1 MNQHLLPVTRRCE
14 LLSIPRSSA
23 YYDSTADP
31 SHDELLMRAIDVI
44 HLRLPFYG
52 SRRICD
58 ELAEEGHV
66 VNRKRVQR
74 LMRRMGL
81 AALYPGPNT
90 SRAHHAHTVYPYLLR
105 GLTVDRPN
113 QVWCAD
119 ITYIPM
125 AKGFVYLVAIMDW
138 YSRKVL
144 SWRLSNTL
152 DAEFCVAA
160 LNEALVKFGRP
171 DIFNTDQGAQFTSE
185 AFTQVLQD
193 AKVQISMDGKGRWT
207 DNVFIERLWRS
218 LKYEEVYLTAY
229 DTIPQAREGIRRW
242 MTFYNHRRKHQALD
256 KQTPNTT
263 YYEKNRSEAP
273 MGASA

>member
-1 MNQHLLPVTRRCE
+1 MTNHELPFKKRCK

-23 YYDSTADP
+23 YYQSTDDT
-31 SHDELLMRAIDVI
+31 SRDDIIMRAMDEI

-58 ELAEEGHV
+58 ELADDGQI
-66 VNRKRVQR
+66 VNRKHVQR
-74 LMRRMGL
+74 LMRLMGMNT
-81 AALYPGPNT
+81 LYPKPNT
-90 SRAHHAHTVYPYLLR
+90 SRAHHAHRIYPYLLR
-105 GLTVDRPN
+105 GLNIERAN

-125 AKGFVYLVAIMDW
+125 RRGFVYLVAVMDW

-144 SWRLSNTL
+144 SWRTSNTL

-160 LNEALVKFGRP
+160 LHEALRKYGTP
-171 DIFNTDQGAQFTSE
+171 EIFNTDQGCQFTGE
-185 AFTQVLQD
+185 DFTVVLKD
-193 AKVQISMDGKGRWT
+193 TGIRISMDGKGRWV

-229 DTIPQAREGIRRW
+229 ENIPQAREGIRRW
-242 MTFYNHRRKHQALD
+242 MRFYNQRRKHQALERR
-256 KQTPNTT
+256 TPDTL
-263 YYEKNRSEAP
+263 YYESLNADAK
-273 MGASA
+273 ASA

>member
-1 MNQHLLPVTRRCE
+1 VTNHELPFKKRCK

-23 YYDSTADP
+23 YYQSTDDT
-31 SHDELLMRAIDVI
+31 SRDDIIMRAMDEI

-58 ELAEEGHV
+58 ELADDGQI
-66 VNRKRVQR
+66 VNRKHVQR
-74 LMRRMGL
+74 LMRLMGMNT
-81 AALYPGPNT
+81 LYPKPNT
-90 SRAHHAHTVYPYLLR
+90 SRAHHAHRIYPYLLR
-105 GLTVDRPN
+105 GLNIERAN

-125 AKGFVYLVAIMDW
+125 RRGFVYLVAVMDW

-144 SWRLSNTL
+144 SWRTSNTL

-160 LNEALVKFGRP
+160 LHEALRKYGTP
-171 DIFNTDQGAQFTSE
+171 EIFNTDQGCQFTGE
-185 AFTQVLQD
+185 DFTVVLKD
-193 AKVQISMDGKGRWT
+193 TGIRISMDGKGRWV

-229 DTIPQAREGIRRW
+229 ENIPQAREGIRRW
-242 MTFYNHRRKHQALD
+242 MRFYNQRRKHQALERR
-256 KQTPNTT
+256 TPDTL
-263 YYEKNRSEAP
+263 YYESLNADAK
-273 MGASA
+273 ASA

>member
-1 MNQHLLPVTRRCE
+1 VTNHELPFKKRCE

-23 YYDSTADP
+23 YYQSTDDTSRDAII
-31 SHDELLMRAIDVI
+31 MRAMDEI

-58 ELAEEGHV
+58 ELADDGQI
-66 VNRKRVQR
+66 VNRKHVQR
-74 LMRRMGL
+74 LMRLMGMNT
-81 AALYPGPNT
+81 LYPKPNT
-90 SRAHHAHTVYPYLLR
+90 SRVHHAHRIYPYLLR
-105 GLTVDRPN
+105 GLNIERAN

-125 AKGFVYLVAIMDW
+125 RRGFVYLVAVMDW

-144 SWRLSNTL
+144 SWRTSNTL

-160 LNEALVKFGRP
+160 LHEALRKYGTP
-171 DIFNTDQGAQFTSE
+171 EIFNTDQGCQFTGE
-185 AFTQVLQD
+185 DFTVVLKD
-193 AKVQISMDGKGRWT
+193 TGIRISMDGKGRWV

-229 DTIPQAREGIRRW
+229 ENIPQAREGIRRW
-242 MTFYNHRRKHQALD
+242 MRFYNQRRKHQALERR
-256 KQTPNTT
+256 TPDTL
-263 YYEKNRSEAP
+263 YYESLNADAK
-273 MGASA
+273 ASA

>member
-1 MNQHLLPVTRRCE
+1 MTNHELPFKKRCE

-23 YYDSTADP
+23 YYQSTDDT
-31 SHDELLMRAIDVI
+31 SRDDIIMRAMDEI

-58 ELAEEGHV
+58 ELADDGQI
-66 VNRKRVQR
+66 VNRKHVQR
-74 LMRRMGL
+74 LMRLMGMNT
-81 AALYPGPNT
+81 LYPKPNT
-90 SRAHHAHTVYPYLLR
+90 SRAHHVHRVYPYLLR
-105 GLTVDRPN
+105 GLNVERAN

-125 AKGFVYLVAIMDW
+125 RRGFVYLVAVMDW

-144 SWRLSNTL
+144 SWRTSNTL

-160 LNEALVKFGRP
+160 LHEALRKYGTP
-171 DIFNTDQGAQFTSE
+171 EIFNTDQGCQFTGE
-185 AFTQVLQD
+185 DFTVVLKD
-193 AKVQISMDGKGRWT
+193 TGIRISMDGKGRWV

-229 DTIPQAREGIRRW
+229 ENIPQAREGIRRW
-242 MTFYNHRRKHQALD
+242 MRFYNQRRKHQALERR
-256 KQTPNTT
+256 TPDTL
-263 YYEKNRSEAP
+263 YYESLNAEAK
-273 MGASA
+273 ASA

>member
-1 MNQHLLPVTRRCE
+1 MTHPQLPFKKRCE

-23 YYDSTADP
+23 YYQSADDT
-31 SHDELLMRAIDVI
+31 SRDDIIMRAMDEI

-58 ELAEEGHV
+58 ELADEGHV
-66 VNRKRVQR
+66 VNRKCAQR
-74 LMRRMGL
+74 LMRLMGMNT
-81 AALYPGPNT
+81 LYPKPNT
-90 SRAHHAHTVYPYLLR
+90 SRAHHAHRVYPYLLR
-105 GLTVDRPN
+105 GLNIQRAN

-125 AKGFVYLVAIMDW
+125 RRGYVYLVAVMDW

-144 SWRLSNTL
+144 SWRTSNTL

-160 LNEALVKFGRP
+160 LHESLQKYGIP
-171 DIFNTDQGAQFTSE
+171 EIFNTDQGCQFTGE
-185 AFTQVLQD
+185 DFTQVLKD
-193 AKVQISMDGKGRWT
+193 AGIRISMDGKGRWV

-229 DTIPQAREGIRRW
+229 ENIPQAREGIRRW
-242 MTFYNHRRKHQALD
+242 MRFYNQRRKHQALERR
-256 KQTPNTT
+256 TPDTL
-263 YYEKNRSEAP
+263 YYESLNADAK
-273 MGASA
+273 ASA

>member
-1 MNQHLLPVTRRCE
+1 MTHHQLPFKKRCE

-23 YYDSTADP
+23 YYRSTEDT
-31 SHDELLMRAIDVI
+31 SRDDIIMRAMDEI

-58 ELAEEGHV
+58 ELADEGHV
-66 VNRKRVQR
+66 VNRKCVQR
-74 LMRRMGL
+74 LMRLMGMNT
-81 AALYPGPNT
+81 LYPKPNT
-90 SRAHHAHTVYPYLLR
+90 SRAHHAHRVYPYLLR
-105 GLTVDRPN
+105 GLNIERAN

-125 AKGFVYLVAIMDW
+125 RRGFVYLVAVMDW

-144 SWRLSNTL
+144 SWRTSNTL

-160 LNEALVKFGRP
+160 LHEVLQKYGTP
-171 DIFNTDQGAQFTSE
+171 EIFNTDQGCQFTGEDFTE
-185 AFTQVLQD
+185 ALKD
-193 AKVQISMDGKGRWT
+193 ADIQISMDGKGRWV

-229 DTIPQAREGIRRW
+229 ENIPQAREGIRRW
-242 MTFYNHRRKHQALD
+242 MHFYNHRRKHQALERR
-256 KQTPNTT
+256 TPDTLYFESLNADA
-263 YYEKNRSEAP
+263 K
-273 MGASA
+273 ASA